1 MPYCSG
7 YDTTL
12 WVIGMLLSCRMNF
25 CGTSILVT
33 AHFEG
38 EYTLQKFIH
47 GYCIAH
53 KER

>member
-12 WVIGMLLSCRMNF
+12 WVIDMLLSDRMNF

-33 AHFEG
+33 VYFKG
-38 EYTLQKFIH
+38 DCKLQKFIH
-47 GYCIAH
+47 GY
-53 KER
+53 